1 MESWVSIAQIYC
13 TFDKGHRPLRKEF
26 LMKKSA
32 IILLLLVG
40 IGVFVVMSSV
50 QDASTYE
57 SFQVAAENPE
67 KDYHIVGKLVFP
79 EKMVYEPQKN
89 ANYFEFWLQD
99 QKGDVSKVILHQ
111 GKPVDFDRNA
121 QAQIVVVGRMAEGFF
136 DADQMLTKCPSK
148 YEDEKKANLKK

>member
-1 MESWVSIAQIYC
+1 MESRISTAQIYC

-26 LMKKSA
+26 FMKKSA

-79 EKMVYEPQKN
+79 ERMVYNPTVD

-99 QKGDVSKVILHQ
+99 QKGEVSKVILHQ

-121 QAQIVVVGRMAEGFF
+121 QAQIVVVGNMSDGFF

-148 YEDEKKANLKK
+148 YEDEKKANFKK